1 MNADMIDP
9 RDITEKCLMTGAES
23 RALKHLADEMRLS
36 KSKVLL
42 LAFLKFMRDHH
53 DAEHSRAMGLARSPE
68 AGQD

>member
-9 RDITEKCLMTGAES
+9 RDITEKCLMTGSES

-42 LAFLKFMRDHH
+42 LAFLKFQRDHH
-53 DAEHSRAMGLARSPE
+53 ELQLMRAHGLGPRTE
-68 AGQD
+68 DGQE